1 MRNAILTL
9 VSLVA
14 LGAPALAQDST
25 DGSGATTTTE
35 STNTSTTAP
44 APVKTTT
51 TTTRKPAPV
60 AVHKTTTT
68 RHTSKSGI
76 SIKPVSVNRNT
87 VITPNGAS
95 STTTVSH

>member
-9 VSLVA
+9 VSLVT
-14 LGAPALAQDST
+14 LSAPALAQEST
-25 DGSGATTTTE
+25 DSSGATTTTE
-35 STNTSTTAP
+35 STNTTTS
-44 APVKTTT
+44 APVTQKTT

-60 AVHKTTTT
+60 VHHTTTT
-68 RHTSKSGI
+68 TNHTARSGV
-76 SIKPVSVNRNT
+76 SIRPVSVNRNT